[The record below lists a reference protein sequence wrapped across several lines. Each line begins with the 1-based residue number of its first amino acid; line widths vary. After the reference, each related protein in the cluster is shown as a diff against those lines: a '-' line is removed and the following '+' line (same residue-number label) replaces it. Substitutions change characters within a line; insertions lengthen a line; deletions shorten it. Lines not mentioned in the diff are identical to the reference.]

1 MATRAACVASVRVS
15 AGERAKSDRVKIGA
29 RGRANDGCTL
39 AVSSKHTLPVFF
51 FAFTP
56 VFARLESEKLFIR
69 TQATKGE
76 NKLITSND
84 CR

>member
-1 MATRAACVASVRVS
+1 MITTVGVCCQVKFVEAQMATRAACVASVRVS

-51 FAFTP
+51 FLLSPQF
-56 VFARLESEKLFIR
+56 LH
-69 TQATKGE
+69 G
-76 NKLITSND
+76 
-84 CR
+84 